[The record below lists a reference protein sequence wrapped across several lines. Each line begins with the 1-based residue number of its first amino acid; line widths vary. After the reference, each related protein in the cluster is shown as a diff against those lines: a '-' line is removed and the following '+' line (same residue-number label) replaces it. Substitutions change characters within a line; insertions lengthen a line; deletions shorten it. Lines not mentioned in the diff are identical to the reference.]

1 MASGISKH
9 EVRLDQGL
17 DRATSENGEY
27 NPLAIVT
34 VRGITGKDIRESIFK
49 NLRRSSAEQKAPS
62 KPIQATAADRA
73 LAMAQSGHS
82 INQDMGNEI
91 EA

>member
-1 MASGISKH
+1 MIYMGSSVPKKERGIAQ
-9 EVRLDQGL
+9 ERG
-17 DRATSENGEY
+17 TSENGEY

-49 NLRRSSAEQKAPS
+49 NIRRSSAEPKTLS
-62 KPIQATAADRA
+62 RVIQANAADRA
-73 LAMAQSGHS
+73 LAMEQSGHG
-82 INQDMGNEI
+82 IQEIDNDI

>member
-1 MASGISKH
+1 MASGISKR
-9 EVRLDQGL
+9 EVKLDQGL

-49 NLRRSSAEQKAPS
+49 NLKGSAKQKTPS

-73 LAMAQSGHS
+73 LAMAQSGHG
-82 INQDMGNEI
+82 INQDMDNDI